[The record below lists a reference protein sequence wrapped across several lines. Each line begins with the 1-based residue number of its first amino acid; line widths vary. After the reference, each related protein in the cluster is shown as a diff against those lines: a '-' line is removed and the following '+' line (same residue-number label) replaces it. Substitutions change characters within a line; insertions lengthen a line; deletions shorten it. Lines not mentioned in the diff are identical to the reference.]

1 MNLVRLILFALL
13 VVLVVRIAKRV
24 LGRMQKNGASPRA
37 EAAPAADSL
46 TQCAVCK
53 EYVTKAAKRC
63 WRSNC
68 PLGLAVFILI
78 SALWAGS
85 AWADD
90 GGGRYLVELSGTNI
104 SAKLEMNGITVDR
117 WSFQTAASGGASLNH
132 WLRRGGNS
140 LRFTATALQAG
151 QPASLQARIYFL
163 GVSGTGVLNTVD
175 LLRIANFAEVG
186 QGRSVSFNV
195 PSTPLLALW
204 QNDVVKIDDETRRE
218 ALKLVS
224 DLQHAMVLAAQNG
237 HGFVSLSQLQTERD
251 DIAVAYGGSSTGAT
265 TGAIAVSPQ
274 SADDQVMAS
283 ELPQDTQLDL
293 TLLAGGRIVRV
304 ARKQSAPLIG
314 VRSPPGELVVPALL
328 IGKSSGTW
336 RILRRTE

>member
-24 LGRMQKNGASPRA
+24 LGRMQKTGASPRT

-68 PLGLAVFILI
+68 PLTLVACVLWL
-78 SALWAGS
+78 ALWAGPV
-85 AWADD
+85 WADD
-90 GGGRYLVELSGTNI
+90 GGGRYLIEISGTNVA
-104 SAKLEMNGITVDR
+104 AKLEMNGITVDR
-117 WSFQTAASGGASLNH
+117 WSFQSAASGGASLNH

-163 GVSGTGVLNTVD
+163 GVSGTGVMNTVD

-204 QNDVVKIDDETRRE
+204 QNDVVKIDETTRQQILELIEKFRAE
-218 ALKLVS
+218 LVS
-224 DLQHAMVLAAQNG
+224 SVSAGTGLSGVTMLLA
-237 HGFVSLSQLQTERD
+237 ERQ
-251 DIAVAYGGSSTGAT
+251 DISVAYGGIAHPAT
-265 TGAIAVSPQ
+265 TGALVVPSNLDQDRLEISDLPESP
-274 SADDQVMAS
+274 
-283 ELPQDTQLDL
+283 QLDL
-293 TLLAGGRIVRV
+293 TTLAGGRLIRV
-304 ARKQSAPLIG
+304 GRKQSIPLIG
-314 VRSPPGELVVPALL
+314 VRQGQHEIIVPALL
-328 IGKSSGTW
+328 VGKTDGAW